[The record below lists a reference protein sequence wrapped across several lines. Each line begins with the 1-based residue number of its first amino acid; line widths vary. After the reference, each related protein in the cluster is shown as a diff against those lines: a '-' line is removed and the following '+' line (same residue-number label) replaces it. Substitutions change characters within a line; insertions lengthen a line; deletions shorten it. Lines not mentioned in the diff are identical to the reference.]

1 MARWEPELINAAR
14 TTGTNWATLAPALG
28 VASRQAA
35 ERRFLRLQ
43 PSTTGESTAEGRVD
57 AERDRRAADK
67 AVAAWA
73 RRHATT
79 LRQLAGQVS
88 TLDDLGDTGGQASAT
103 ALGAALGTND
113 PAELLKP
120 LTATHHTSPDHT
132 PESPT
137 RSRRSPTKPTRY
149 AATPSTPVA
158 IRTTNDSEP
167 RTQRPRP
174 RAGRGSQCRR
184 KVSPARESLSVP
196 ASTPDPACPRIA
208 PPARSGGAAKG

>member
-1 MARWEPELINAAR
+1 MVSDLLHALRHIHTVVAAAHRDTARPDELLDALTSLRELRDELARWEPELINAAR
-14 TTGTNWATLAPALG
+14 TAGTSWAALAPALG

-35 ERRFLRLQ
+35 ERRFLRLR

-88 TLDDLGDTGGQASAT
+88 TLDDLGDTGGQASAA

-113 PAELLKP
+113 PADLLKP
-120 LTATHHTSPDHT
+120 LAATHYHLAGPHPGIADQVTEIGDQTDEVRRNAINIRRHPDN
-132 PESPT
+132 E
-137 RSRRSPTKPTRY
+137 R
-149 AATPSTPVA
+149 
-158 IRTTNDSEP
+158 
-167 RTQRPRP
+167 Q
-174 RAGRGSQCRR
+174 
-184 KVSPARESLSVP
+184 
-196 ASTPDPACPRIA
+196 
-208 PPARSGGAAKG
+208 

>member
-1 MARWEPELINAAR
+1 MVSDLLHTLRHIHTVVAAARHDTARPDELLDALTALRELRDELARWEPELINAAR
-14 TTGTNWATLAPALG
+14 TTGASWATLAPALG

-88 TLDDLGDTGGQASAT
+88 TLDDLGDAGGQASAT

-113 PAELLKP
+113 PADLLTP
-120 LTATHHTSPDHT
+120 LAATHPHLTGPHPGIANQVTEITDQT
-132 PESPT
+132 DEVRRNAINT
-137 RSRRSPTKPTRY
+137 RRHP
-149 AATPSTPVA
+149 
-158 IRTTNDSEP
+158 NNE
-167 RTQRPRP
+167 QR
-174 RAGRGSQCRR
+174 
-184 KVSPARESLSVP
+184 
-196 ASTPDPACPRIA
+196 
-208 PPARSGGAAKG
+208 